1 MNSSQLFLFVVSTTF
16 AIMIHAISLY
26 LQFTMP
32 RRFMERRRSK
42 AQSILNVVDSFQMI
56 SVPQIA
62 QSGSKLDTKPVLCGG
77 SKSSITGYSTKGSQQ
92 MNPAAWVP
100 FERLLFLRKL
110 SKEGPAEFSLLSDLH
125 PLCVRVAF
133 EPFI

>member
-56 SVPQIA
+56 SVPQMV
-62 QSGSKLDTKPVLCGG
+62 QSGSKLDTEPVLCGG
-77 SKSSITGYSTKGSQQ
+77 SKSSITGHSTKGSQQ
-92 MNPAAWVP
+92 MNPAEWVP

-110 SKEGPAEFSLLSDLH
+110 SKEGPAEYMPLRNLSIV
-125 PLCVRVAF
+125 C
-133 EPFI
+133 PFCI